1 MKKTVVAIAAGLI
14 IAGSG
19 STQAFAAE
27 YKVQD
32 GDSLW
37 KISNENNI
45 SIKQLKED
53 NNLSSNLIFP
63 NQTLQVNSGEKKAA
77 TSNGTKYTVVA
88 GDTLGHIALD
98 NGVTVNQLKEWN
110 NLSSDLII
118 VGQKLS
124 VGENAKA
131 SESTPS
137 ESNKSES
144 NATEQPAQQPK
155 EEKSTQTTQK
165 STTSNESSNNSSSN
179 SSSAQGNV
187 SKELTVT
194 ATAYSKAEPGMS
206 HMTAT
211 GIDLNDNSR
220 VIAVDPSVIPLG
232 SKVYVEGYGE
242 AIAADTGG
250 AIKGNKIDVHLNSVQ
265 EVNNWGVKQVKV
277 QILD

>member
-37 KISNENNI
+37 KISNENNV
-45 SIKQLKED
+45 SINQLKQD
-53 NNLSSNLIFP
+53 NNLSSNIIFP
-63 NQTLQVNSGEKKAA
+63 NQTLQVNNGEQKST
-77 TSNGTKYTVVA
+77 TSNTEYTVVA
-88 GDTLGHIALD
+88 GDTLGHIASD
-98 NGVTVNQLKEWN
+98 KGVTVNQIKSWN
-110 NLSSDLII
+110 NLSSDLIV

-124 VGENAKA
+124 IG
-131 SESTPS
+131 
-137 ESNKSES
+137 S
-144 NATEQPAQQPK
+144 NAVSVTPTKQNNTNSNTVEQPKQAAP
-155 EEKSTQTTQK
+155 QTTQK
-165 STTSNESSNNSSSN
+165 STSSNAVSSN
-179 SSSAQGNV
+179 SSSSSQGNV
-187 SKELTVT
+187 SKEVTVT
-194 ATAYSKAEPGMS
+194 ATAYSKEEPGMG
-206 HMTAT
+206 HVTAS
-211 GIDLNDNSR
+211 GIDLNDNPR

-250 AIKGNKIDVHLNSVQ
+250 AINGNKIDVHFNSVQ
-265 EVNNWGVKQVKV
+265 ECYNWGVKQVKV

>member
-19 STQAFAAE
+19 STQAFSAE

-37 KISNENNI
+37 KISNENNV

-53 NNLSSNLIFP
+53 NNLSSDIIFP
-63 NQTLQVNSGEKKAA
+63 NQTLQVNSSEKKS
-77 TSNGTKYTVVA
+77 TTNNNSEYTVVA
-88 GDTLGHIALD
+88 GDTLGHIAVD
-98 NGVTVNQLKEWN
+98 KGVTVNQLKSWN
-110 NLSSDLII
+110 NLSSDLIL

-124 VGENAKA
+124 IGNKA
-131 SESTPS
+131 SA
-137 ESNKSES
+137 SES
-144 NATEQPAQQPK
+144 NASENNSTANNSANNKVTEQPK
-155 EEKSTQTTQK
+155 EEKAAPTTQK
-165 STTSNESSNNSSSN
+165 STSSNEASSN

-194 ATAYSKAEPGMS
+194 ATAYSKAEPGMG

-232 SKVYVEGYGE
+232 SKVYVEGYGQ

-265 EVNNWGVKQVKV
+265 EANNWGVKQVKV

>member
-37 KISNENNI
+37 KISNENNV

-63 NQTLQVNSGEKKAA
+63 NQTLQVNSGEEKAT
-77 TSNGTKYTVVA
+77 TSNDSKYTVVA
-88 GDTLGHIALD
+88 GDTLSHIAL
-98 NGVTVNQLKEWN
+98 NYGVTVNQLKSWN

-124 VGENAKA
+124 VGNNAASNENNTTADN
-131 SESTPS
+131 S
-137 ESNKSES
+137 SNKV
-144 NATEQPAQQPK
+144 TEQPK
-155 EEKSTQTTQK
+155 EEKAAPATQK
-165 STTSNESSNNSSSN
+165 STSSNEASSNSSSN
-179 SSSAQGNV
+179 SSAAQGNV
-187 SKELTVT
+187 SKEITVT
-194 ATAYSKAEPGMS
+194 ATAYSKAEPGLS

-211 GIDLNDNSR
+211 GIDLNDNPR

-232 SKVYVEGYGE
+232 SKVYVEGYGQ

>member
-155 EEKSTQTTQK
+155 EEKSTQTTLK

>member
-37 KISNENNI
+37 KISNENNV
-45 SIKQLKED
+45 SINQLKQD
-53 NNLSSNLIFP
+53 NNLSSDIIFP
-63 NQTLQVNSGEKKAA
+63 NQTLQVNNGKQTST
-77 TSNGTKYTVVA
+77 TSNSEYTVVA
-88 GDTLGHIALD
+88 GDTLGHIASD
-98 NGVTVNQLKEWN
+98 KGVTVNQLKSWN
-110 NLSSDLII
+110 KLSSDLII

-124 VGENAKA
+124 IGSNAVSSQA
-131 SESTPS
+131 PSTT
-137 ESNKSES
+137 KES
-144 NATEQPAQQPK
+144 NATSNTTEQPKQEAA
-155 EEKSTQTTQK
+155 QTTQK
-165 STTSNESSNNSSSN
+165 STSSNESSSSKSA
-179 SSSAQGNV
+179 SSQGNV
-187 SKELTVT
+187 SKEVTVT
-194 ATAYSKAEPGMS
+194 ATAYSKEEPGMG
-206 HMTAT
+206 HMTAS
-211 GIDLNDNSR
+211 GIDLNDNPR

-232 SKVYVEGYGE
+232 SRVYVEGYGE

-265 EVNNWGVKQVKV
+265 ECYNWGVKQVKV

>member
-1 MKKTVVAIAAGLI
+1 MKKTVVGIAAGLI

-37 KISNENNI
+37 KISNENNV

-53 NNLSSNLIFP
+53 NNLSSDIIFP
-63 NQTLQVNSGEKKAA
+63 NQTLQVNSSEKKS
-77 TSNGTKYTVVA
+77 TTNNNSEYTVVA
-88 GDTLGHIALD
+88 GDTLGHIAVD
-98 NGVTVNQLKEWN
+98 KGVTVNQLKSWN
-110 NLSSDLII
+110 NLSSDLIL

-124 VGENAKA
+124 IGNKA
-131 SESTPS
+131 SA
-137 ESNKSES
+137 SES
-144 NATEQPAQQPK
+144 NASENNSTANNSANNKVTEQPK
-155 EEKSTQTTQK
+155 EEKAAPTTQK
-165 STTSNESSNNSSSN
+165 STSSNEASSN

-194 ATAYSKAEPGMS
+194 ATAYSKAEPGMG

-232 SKVYVEGYGE
+232 SKVYVEGYGQ

-265 EVNNWGVKQVKV
+265 EANNWGVKQVKV

>member
-37 KISNENNI
+37 KISNENNV

-63 NQTLQVNSGEKKAA
+63 NQTLQVNSGKEKSTAP
-77 TSNGTKYTVVA
+77 TSNSKYTVVS
-88 GDTLGHIALD
+88 GDTLSHIALD
-98 NGVTVNQLKEWN
+98 YGVTVNQLKSWN
-110 NLSSDLII
+110 NLSSDLIL

-124 VGENAKA
+124 VGSNAVA
-131 SESTPS
+131 SENNSTADN
-137 ESNKSES
+137 SNNKV
-144 NATEQPAQQPK
+144 TEQPK
-155 EEKSTQTTQK
+155 EEKAAPTTQK
-165 STTSNESSNNSSSN
+165 STSSNEASSNSSSN

-187 SKELTVT
+187 SKEITVT
-194 ATAYSKAEPGMS
+194 ATAYSKAEPGLS

-211 GIDLNDNSR
+211 GIDLNDNPR

-232 SKVYVEGYGE
+232 SKVYVEGYGQ

>member
-37 KISNENNI
+37 KISNENNV
-45 SIKQLKED
+45 SINQLKQD
-53 NNLSSNLIFP
+53 NNLSSDIIFP
-63 NQTLQVNSGEKKAA
+63 NQTLQVNNGEKKST
-77 TSNGTKYTVVA
+77 TSNSEYTVVA
-88 GDTLGHIALD
+88 GDTLGHIASD
-98 NGVTVNQLKEWN
+98 KGVTVNQLKSWN
-110 NLSSDLII
+110 NLSSDLIV

-124 VGENAKA
+124 IG
-131 SESTPS
+131 
-137 ESNKSES
+137 S
-144 NATEQPAQQPK
+144 NAVAKEAPAKQSNETSNTTEQPKQEAAK
-155 EEKSTQTTQK
+155 TTQK
-165 STTSNESSNNSSSN
+165 SSAASSSQ
-179 SSSAQGNV
+179 SSPSQGNV
-187 SKELTVT
+187 SKEVTVT
-194 ATAYSKAEPGMS
+194 ATAYSKEEPGMG
-206 HMTAT
+206 HMTAS
-211 GIDLNDNSR
+211 GIDLNDNPR

-232 SKVYVEGYGE
+232 SRVYVEGYGE

-265 EVNNWGVKQVKV
+265 ECYNWGVKQVKV

>member
-27 YKVQD
+27 HKVQD

-37 KISNENNI
+37 KISNENNV

-53 NNLSSNLIFP
+53 NNLSSDIIFP
-63 NQTLQVNSGEKKAA
+63 NQTLQVNSSEKKS
-77 TSNGTKYTVVA
+77 TTNNNSEYTVVA
-88 GDTLGHIALD
+88 GDTLGHIAVD
-98 NGVTVNQLKEWN
+98 KGVTVNQLKSWN
-110 NLSSDLII
+110 NLSSDLIL

-124 VGENAKA
+124 IGNKA
-131 SESTPS
+131 SA
-137 ESNKSES
+137 SES
-144 NATEQPAQQPK
+144 NASENNSTANNSANNKVTEQPK
-155 EEKSTQTTQK
+155 EEKAAPTTQK
-165 STTSNESSNNSSSN
+165 STSSNEASSN

-194 ATAYSKAEPGMS
+194 ATAYSKAEPGMG

-232 SKVYVEGYGE
+232 SKVYVEGYGQ

-265 EVNNWGVKQVKV
+265 EANNWGVKQVKV

>member
-37 KISNENNI
+37 KISNENNV

-53 NNLSSNLIFP
+53 NNLSSDIIFP
-63 NQTLQVNSGEKKAA
+63 NQTLQVNGSEKKAT
-77 TSNGTKYTVVA
+77 TSNNSEYTVVA
-88 GDTLGHIALD
+88 GDTLGHIAID
-98 NGVTVNQLKEWN
+98 NSVTVNQLKSWN

-124 VGENAKA
+124 IGNKVEA
-131 SESTPS
+131 SE
-137 ESNKSES
+137 N
-144 NATEQPAQQPK
+144 NATANNSANNKVTEQPK
-155 EEKSTQTTQK
+155 EEKAAPATQK
-165 STTSNESSNNSSSN
+165 STSSNEASSNS

-194 ATAYSKAEPGMS
+194 ATAYSKSEPGMS

-232 SKVYVEGYGE
+232 SKVYVEGYGQ

>member
-1 MKKTVVAIAAGLI
+1 
-14 IAGSG
+14 
-19 STQAFAAE
+19 
-27 YKVQD
+27 
-32 GDSLW
+32 
-37 KISNENNI
+37 
-45 SIKQLKED
+45 
-53 NNLSSNLIFP
+53 
-63 NQTLQVNSGEKKAA
+63 
-77 TSNGTKYTVVA
+77 KYTVVA

-137 ESNKSES
+137 ENNKSEN

-165 STTSNESSNNSSSN
+165 STTSNESSNNSSS
-179 SSSAQGNV
+179 AQGNV
-187 SKELTVT
+187 SKALTVK
-194 ATAYSKAEPGMS
+194 APAYSKAEPGMS

-265 EVNNWGVKQVKV
+265 EVNN
-277 QILD
+277 

>member
-77 TSNGTKYTVVA
+77 TSNGAKYTVVA

-144 NATEQPAQQPK
+144 NTTEQPAQQPK

-165 STTSNESSNNSSSN
+165 STTSNESSNN

>member
-19 STQAFAAE
+19 STQAFATE

-37 KISNENNI
+37 KISNENNV

-53 NNLSSNLIFP
+53 NNLSSDIIFP
-63 NQTLQVNSGEKKAA
+63 NQTLQVNSSEKKS
-77 TSNGTKYTVVA
+77 TTNNNSEYTVVA
-88 GDTLGHIALD
+88 GDTLGHIAVD
-98 NGVTVNQLKEWN
+98 KGVTVNQLKSWN
-110 NLSSDLII
+110 NLSSDLIL

-124 VGENAKA
+124 IGNKA
-131 SESTPS
+131 SA
-137 ESNKSES
+137 SES
-144 NATEQPAQQPK
+144 NASENNSTANNSANNKVTEQPK
-155 EEKSTQTTQK
+155 EEKAAPTTQK
-165 STTSNESSNNSSSN
+165 STSSNEASSN

-194 ATAYSKAEPGMS
+194 ATAYSKAEPGMG

-232 SKVYVEGYGE
+232 SKVYVEGYGQ

-265 EVNNWGVKQVKV
+265 EANNWGVKQVKV

>member
-53 NNLSSNLIFP
+53 NNLRSNLIFP

-165 STTSNESSNNSSSN
+165 STTSNESSNNSSS
-179 SSSAQGNV
+179 AQGNV